1 MDTRDLNQDHM
12 EAVEMGTQL
21 ISTMARPDR
30 HIDVDRPGD
39 RLTFEEKAFA
49 HEG

>member
-1 MDTRDLNQDHM
+1 MEHRDPINDHM
-12 EAVEMGTQL
+12 EAVA
-21 ISTMARPDR
+21 STMLTTMALPDR

-39 RLTFEEKAFA
+39 RLLFEEKAFA